1 MKKIIKTNWINIW
14 VVFTIVY
21 IYSIIRAI
29 NEGDF
34 NILQGML
41 SALILVILYGVLFWI
56 FFIVLLF
63 ITDLLLIYQSSKEKL
78 YIMFI
83 LQTLIVSIPFVY
95 FALHYSQWI
104 FLVAVV
110 GFVLSQIYRS
120 QKVYKI
126 KS

>member
-1 MKKIIKTNWINIW
+1 MKRIIKTNLINIW

-56 FFIVLLF
+56 FFIVILF
-63 ITDLLLIYQSSKEKL
+63 ITDLLLIYQSSKEK
-78 YIMFI
+78 YI
-83 LQTLIVSIPFVY
+83 
-95 FALHYSQWI
+95 
-104 FLVAVV
+104 
-110 GFVLSQIYRS
+110 
-120 QKVYKI
+120 
-126 KS
+126 